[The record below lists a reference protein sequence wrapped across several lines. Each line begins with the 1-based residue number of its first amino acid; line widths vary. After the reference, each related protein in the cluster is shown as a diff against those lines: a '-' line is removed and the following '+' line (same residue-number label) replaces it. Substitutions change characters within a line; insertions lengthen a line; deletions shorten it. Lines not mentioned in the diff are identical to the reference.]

1 MQITVPWCYGLI
13 GNMRMQ
19 EDVDLQVFVL
29 PVVVNEGK
37 FVGGFFGWFC
47 FFGFFLRISGFKEYK
62 RCLKTVLAPPSPASW
77 LASDYQAAICPVGI
91 KSHVWQE

>member
-29 PVVVNEGK
+29 PR
-37 FVGGFFGWFC
+37 GG
-47 FFGFFLRISGFKEYK
+47 E
-62 RCLKTVLAPPSPASW
+62 
-77 LASDYQAAICPVGI
+77 
-91 KSHVWQE
+91 